1 MAILP
6 THRYGIEYLEHCK
19 VVAADERLSYIRS
32 DSALEK
38 HFSIPYAN
46 VAILLLGPGT
56 SITQPAARLL
66 SSQQV
71 LLGFC
76 GGGGVPVLL
85 GALNEYRPTEYLQR
99 WIPIWQDQQRR
110 LAAAKRFQRI
120 RTALVR
126 QHWVAAGIKDDQL
139 STIIDEYNQEAE
151 CARNNS
157 ELLLAEAAFAK
168 RLYGLLSKRAAI
180 SGFTRRPQ
188 SDELINQLLDQ
199 GNYLAYGLAAVCL
212 WTLGIPHSLPL
223 NHGQTRRGAL
233 VFDVADLVKDA
244 LIMPLAFELGA
255 RGVKP
260 QQFRAQALEKLDDA
274 KALKVMFESVIG
286 LTHPSASSSQQD
298 AE

>member
-85 GALNEYRPTEYLQR
+85 GALQRPIE
-99 WIPIWQDQQRR
+99 RR
-110 LAAAKRFQRI
+110 SF
-120 RTALVR
+120 
-126 QHWVAAGIKDDQL
+126 L
-139 STIIDEYNQEAE
+139 SS
-151 CARNNS
+151 R
-157 ELLLAEAAFAK
+157 
-168 RLYGLLSKRAAI
+168 
-180 SGFTRRPQ
+180 
-188 SDELINQLLDQ
+188 
-199 GNYLAYGLAAVCL
+199 
-212 WTLGIPHSLPL
+212 
-223 NHGQTRRGAL
+223 
-233 VFDVADLVKDA
+233 
-244 LIMPLAFELGA
+244 
-255 RGVKP
+255 
-260 QQFRAQALEKLDDA
+260 
-274 KALKVMFESVIG
+274 KA
-286 LTHPSASSSQQD
+286 
-298 AE
+298 